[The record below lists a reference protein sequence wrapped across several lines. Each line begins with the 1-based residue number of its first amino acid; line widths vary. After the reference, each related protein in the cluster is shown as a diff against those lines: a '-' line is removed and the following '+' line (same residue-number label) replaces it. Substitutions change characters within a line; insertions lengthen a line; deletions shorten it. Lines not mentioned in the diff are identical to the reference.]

1 MPFFEAT
8 SNSEVSGGNFMD
20 VNGDLNQHDYS
31 IQTSGHDNVITQ
43 INRPA
48 MIRMH
53 FFTLILAANSYQL
66 KDNGEGGQVTIHI
79 HSNCRQD
86 HSGTTFRHSV
96 CFL

>member
-8 SNSEVSGGNFMD
+8 NNSEVSGGNFTD
-20 VNGDLNQHDYS
+20 VKGDLNGHDYS
-31 IQTSGHDNVITQ
+31 IQTSGQDNMVTQ

-53 FFTLILAANSYQL
+53 YFTPIIVANSYQL

-79 HSNCRQD
+79 HSNWGQD
-86 HSGTTFRHSV
+86 HLGMTFDYSV